1 MMANQ
6 SQFGGA
12 VRRRKQWNPGAQ
24 QYRYDS
30 NFDAIDE
37 ASIKEGA
44 EQVAPTKQPN
54 VFSALS
60 FQASYPTCIQLGQ
73 DSYVGMLLLFESS
86 RENDGGN
93 SGESRESRF
102 TSRTDSKF
110 EGSPAHHER
119 IKLRP
124 KRAEIDFRVRANPVV
139 FFVRPCYMAIQAH
152 RNRITNF
159 AHMWLPPSNE
169 FTPQLFIV
177 P

>member
-1 MMANQ
+1 MANQ

-30 NFDAIDE
+30 NFDTIYE

-44 EQVAPTKQPN
+44 EQVATTKQPN
-54 VFSALS
+54 VLFALS

-73 DSYVGMLLLFESS
+73 DGYVGMLLLFESS

-102 TSRTDSKF
+102 TSRTDSKV
-110 EGSPAHHER
+110 EGSPAHQEH

-124 KRAEIDFRVRANPVV
+124 KRGEIDFRVRANPVV